1 MARHPEGWRLL
12 PPQPGRKTRIVR
24 FRVNGERFEFS
35 TGTSDPIEAAKAAER
50 IYADHVQRLPQKVK
64 VVQRGTAPPL
74 DDLIST
80 WLEGD
85 TTLDPSTAR
94 VFETYGRHW
103 LAHWETL
110 ADVTDNTAEDYR
122 NARLRKVQGITVHKE
137 IAALRRFLR
146 WCNDRGHLPRIVNVP
161 GVPKKATGT
170 KHTQRR
176 RVAAPE
182 LAPEQIEK
190 LLRALP
196 EWSAPEDKRERTTPR
211 AKAQKAR
218 PRIAVRARFRVQY
231 ETGLRPSTIDLLEV
245 PTHYTRGATLLKI
258 TTEIDKVRH
267 AREVPLSPAARKAL
281 DAVVA
286 ALPRQPDGSPYPG
299 PIFGHHDY
307 RKHLAKAAAEALP
320 KAAAAV
326 FTGAHL
332 RSARITHWLEATGN
346 LPGVQHLVGHEDT
359 RSTNRYLRP
368 TFRAAAAV
376 LAFGGQRR
384 NSGGSRRSK
393 RA

>member
-1 MARHPEGWRLL
+1 MARHAEGWRIRK
-12 PPQPGRKTRIVR
+12 PKGRKTYSVYFRI
-24 FRVNGERFEFS
+24 NGERTELS
-35 TGTSDPIEAAKAAER
+35 TGAGDPFEAQKAAER
-50 IYADHVQRLPQKVK
+50 IYADAVQRAG
-64 VVQRGTAPPL
+64 VQPKLKIVRRGEAPPL
-74 DDLIST
+74 DDLIAT
-80 WLEGD
+80 WLAGD
-85 TTLDPSTAR
+85 TTLDPATAS
-94 VFETYGRHW
+94 VYETYGRHW

-122 NARLRKVQGITVHKE
+122 NARLRKVQGVTVHKE

-161 GVPKKATGT
+161 GVPKKAPGT
-170 KHTQRR
+170 RHTQRR

-182 LAPEQIEK
+182 LAPKQIEA
-190 LLRALP
+190 LIEALP
-196 EWSAPEDKRERTTPR
+196 EWSAPEDKRKRETKR
-211 AKAQKAR
+211 AKAQRAR
-218 PRIAVRARFRVQY
+218 PRLAVRARFRVQY
-231 ETGLRPSTIDLLEV
+231 ETGLRPSTIDALEV
-245 PTHYTRGATLLKI
+245 PTHYTRGASLLRI
-258 TTEIDKVRH
+258 TPEIDKVRH

-286 ALPRQPDGSPYPG
+286 ALPKMPDGKAYAG
-299 PIFGHHDY
+299 TIFGHHDY
-307 RKHLAKAAAEALP
+307 RKHLAAAAAATLP

-376 LAFGGQRR
+376 LDASGTRSRAQRR
-384 NSGGSRRSK
+384 LRR
-393 RA
+393 